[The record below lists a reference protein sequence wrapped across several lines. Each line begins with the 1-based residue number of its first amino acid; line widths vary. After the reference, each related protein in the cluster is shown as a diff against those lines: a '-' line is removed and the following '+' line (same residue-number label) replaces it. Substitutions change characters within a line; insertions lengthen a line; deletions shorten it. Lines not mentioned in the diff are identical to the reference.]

1 MAYAAYGKISGRIN
15 HMKKFLSLFNL
26 RTLITVLICLTSTSI
41 TLWYDLKLHQTTM
54 LIGLL
59 LVFPLVK
66 SFQFAFKR
74 RERSLE
80 YLSGHRG
87 ALIAIHHFF
96 QHTKKLQ
103 PEYKAIGLN
112 LVVNSSEALLSNL
125 NCGKPAREEVF
136 KQLDEISLFMM
147 LHEEEISAKTST
159 LVIRALKEVY
169 IGTTFLLSMGT
180 HRTILIL
187 RVFAQVFIGLFSLI
201 QAPTLN
207 YSFENSPISIYLATV
222 VTGLI
227 LTTLVNVQEQ
237 LENPFDQNGYDDI
250 KLDEFRILPTDL
262 INEVVQPLP
271 GEKKKKG
278 DKNLPASE
286 TVAPVTEQ

>member
-1 MAYAAYGKISGRIN
+1 
-15 HMKKFLSLFNL
+15 
-26 RTLITVLICLTSTSI
+26 
-41 TLWYDLKLHQTTM
+41 M
-54 LIGLL
+54 LLGLL

-103 PEYKAIGLN
+103 PEYKATGLN

-125 NCGKPAREEVF
+125 KCGKPARDEVF

-147 LHEEEISAKTST
+147 RHEEEISAKTST

-169 IGTTFLLSMGT
+169 ISTTFLMSIGT

-207 YSFENSPISIYLATV
+207 YTFESSPLSIYLATV

-237 LENPFDQNGYDDI
+237 LENPFDQSGYDDI
-250 KLDEFRILPTDL
+250 RLDEFRILPTDL
-262 INEVVQPLP
+262 IDEIILPPP

-278 DKNLPASE
+278 DKNLPSSE
-286 TVAPVTEQ
+286 TVAPVTE